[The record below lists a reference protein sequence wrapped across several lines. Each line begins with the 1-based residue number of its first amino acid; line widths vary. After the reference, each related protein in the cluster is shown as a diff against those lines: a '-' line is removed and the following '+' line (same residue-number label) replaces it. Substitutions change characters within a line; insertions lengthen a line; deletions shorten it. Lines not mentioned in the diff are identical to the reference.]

1 MLGVNRW
8 AGLVFS
14 YMEMSLKPGF
24 TGMGLALESVMMGL
38 GPRSG
43 SIGANQ
49 APETDGWAWLLS
61 LEESIGSISPQ
72 ELSELAGA
80 LVERVLG

>member
-24 TGMGLALESVMMGL
+24 TGMGLAL
-38 GPRSG
+38 G
-43 SIGANQ
+43 STGANQ

-61 LEESIGSISPQ
+61 LQESIGSIGPQ

-80 LVERVLG
+80 LVERGLG